1 VADQKSHVIR
11 KVDMTTG
18 ATSLIA
24 GSGAAGYAGD
34 DNDKKGGSSAEFSKP
49 SGVVLTP
56 DDKYAIVVDSGKP
69 AAEMHGHHDDYYDP
83 GTRINKMKRHYASFP
98 TLH

>member
-34 DNDKKGGSSAEFSKP
+34 YDDKKGGSSAQFSKP
-49 SGVVLTP
+49 TGVVLTP
-56 DDKYAIVVDSGKP
+56 DDKYAIVTDSGNTATENACP
-69 AAEMHGHHDDYYDP
+69 P
-83 GTRINKMKRHYASFP
+83 
-98 TLH
+98 